1 MIKVNLL
8 TVERKGAKKKIGGFQ
23 LGQKLIAVCSLILV
37 AAVLFIGWRYW
48 TLDKESQRLDAD
60 ITRAQGEVARLQSI
74 IAEVTQFEQRSQE
87 LQQRVS
93 LIEQLRR
100 DQTGPV
106 HILDQV
112 SRALPPMLWLLNMK
126 QGANPNEVLIE
137 GRCTTVTGLTDFVTN
152 LEQSGFFRR
161 SVEIL
166 ESKTEPLTTPPGEL
180 IHFSIRAQF
189 QQAGAVAGEKP
200 VATTAAPGAK
210 PAGAN

>member
-37 AAVLFIGWRYW
+37 AAALFIGWRYW
-48 TLDKESQRLDAD
+48 TLDKESKELDAR
-60 ITRAQGEVARLQSI
+60 IANARTEVARLQSI
-74 IAEVTQFEQRSQE
+74 IAEVQQFEQRSQQ

-106 HILDQV
+106 HMLDQI
-112 SRALPPMLWLLNMK
+112 SRALPPMLWLIDVK
-126 QGANPNEVLIE
+126 QGTNPNEVLVE
-137 GRCTTVTGLTDFVTN
+137 GRCTTLTGLTDFVTN
-152 LEQSGFFRR
+152 LEQSGFFKR

-189 QQAGAVAGEKP
+189 QQSGVATGEKAVMP
-200 VATTAAPGAK
+200 PAAPGMK